1 MNLRIGQLLRNLIKI
16 RKDPEGKGLLY
27 LGLFPALGKW
37 LFKLPLLLLYVSF
50 GALVVPVILCS
61 LTLLS
66 CLALSPIWLA
76 FFINNNINNPLW
88 KNTMCCIVIIL
99 YPLLSLAMT
108 LFFIAYVLS
117 FLLFRNGTHQDI
129 YQPIEIG
136 ILRYVVR
143 FLFFMHHLTNL

>member
-1 MNLRIGQLLRNLIKI
+1 
-16 RKDPEGKGLLY
+16 
-27 LGLFPALGKW
+27 
-37 LFKLPLLLLYVSF
+37 
-50 GALVVPVILCS
+50 
-61 LTLLS
+61 
-66 CLALSPIWLA
+66 
-76 FFINNNINNPLW
+76 
-88 KNTMCCIVIIL
+88 MCCIVIIL